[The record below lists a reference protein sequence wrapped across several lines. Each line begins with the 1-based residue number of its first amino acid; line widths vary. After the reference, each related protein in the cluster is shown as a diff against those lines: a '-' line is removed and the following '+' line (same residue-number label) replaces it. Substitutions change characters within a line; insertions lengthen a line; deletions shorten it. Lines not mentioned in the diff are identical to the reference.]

1 MIGLKAHKIIYII
14 FVVLLIDFVNGFFC
28 FVLFFVIMTVL
39 VFYYLRGETKLRL
52 GSRFVRVMR
61 MEIGEE
67 FLSMI

>member
-1 MIGLKAHKIIYII
+1 MGLRPIKNYLHDVL
-14 FVVLLIDFVNGFFC
+14 FLLIDVVNDF
-28 FVLFFVIMTVL
+28 LFFVIMTVL
-39 VFYYLRGETKLRL
+39 VFYYLWGETKLRL

>member
-1 MIGLKAHKIIYII
+1 M
-14 FVVLLIDFVNGFFC
+14 V
-28 FVLFFVIMTVL
+28 FVLFFVIMMVL

-52 GSRFVRVMR
+52 GSRFVRVTR